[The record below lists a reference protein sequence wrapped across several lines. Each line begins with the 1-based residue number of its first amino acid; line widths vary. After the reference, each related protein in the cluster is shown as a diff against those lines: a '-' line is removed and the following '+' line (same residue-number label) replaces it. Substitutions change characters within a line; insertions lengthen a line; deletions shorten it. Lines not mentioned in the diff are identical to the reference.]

1 MVFDIDKLNA
11 LIDQASGALSC
22 DANCQ
27 KDQQIATLRQQIQV
41 AVDNQKNAPQRVNKA
56 VQDYIV
62 YSKGTPVFNSYQV
75 DSFTEEAQEDIKKYT
90 AQFEDIVAQTQ
101 INLDS
106 YKSLL
111 LNYTNLSTSYEQY
124 YAENERLRQQLNK
137 ANSDTNTNQ
146 RKTFYE
152 DENIKSLD
160 YYYSIIR
167 FFYIIVIV
175 VYCYFFLSGSFSL
188 FSFWLKLIVLIV
200 MITYPFFSTR
210 LLNGF
215 IWLYLKIVS
224 VLPSMPFKKREAFQ
238 TGTAM
243 TRQSNTG
250 YRKGKLSGQPTP
262 T

>member
-1 MVFDIDKLNA
+1 MVFDISKLNA
-11 LIDQASGALSC
+11 LIDQASNVLSC

-27 KDQQIATLRQQIQV
+27 KDQQIASLRQQIQV
-41 AVDNQKNAPQRVNKA
+41 AVDNQKNASQRINKA

-62 YSKGTPVFNSYQV
+62 YSRGTPVFNSYQA
-75 DSFTEEAQEDIKKYT
+75 DLFTEEAQEDIKKYT
-90 AQFEDIVAQTQ
+90 KQFEDIVAETQ

-111 LNYTNLSTSYEQY
+111 LNYTNLSTSYDQY
-124 YAENERLRQQLNK
+124 YAENKQLQQQLNK

-167 FFYIIVIV
+167 FFYIIVIIL
-175 VYCYFFLSGSFSL
+175 YCYFFLSGSFSL
-188 FSFWLKLIVLIV
+188 FSFWPKLIVLII
-200 MITYPFFSTR
+200 MIAYPFFSTR
-210 LLNGF
+210 LLNAC

-224 VLPSMPFKKREAFQ
+224 VLPTMPFQKRETFQ
-238 TGTAM
+238 TGGGM
-243 TRQSNTG
+243 TRQTG
-250 YRKGKLSGQPTP
+250 TGPSARKIDGQPTL

>member
-1 MVFDIDKLNA
+1 MVFDINKLNL
-11 LIDQASGALSC
+11 LIDQASGVLSC

-27 KDQQIATLRQQIQV
+27 KNQQITLLRQQIQE
-41 AVDNQKNAPQRVNKA
+41 AVDNQKYAPQRVNKA
-56 VQDYIV
+56 VKDYIV
-62 YSKGTPVFNSYQV
+62 YSKGTPVFNEYQV
-75 DSFTEEAQEDIKKYT
+75 SSLTTEAEDDVNKYK
-90 AQFEDIVAQTQ
+90 AQFQDILNQTNT
-101 INLDS
+101 NLDS
-106 YKSLL
+106 FKSLL

-124 YAENERLRQQLNK
+124 YAENKRLLQQVNK

-167 FFYIIVIV
+167 FFYVIVLV
-175 VYCYFFLSGSFSL
+175 VYCYFFISRSFSL
-188 FSFWLKLIVLIV
+188 FSFWPKLIVLIV
-200 MITYPFFSTR
+200 MIAYPFVSTR

-224 VLPSMPFKKREAFQ
+224 VLPTMPFQKREPFQ
-238 TGTAM
+238 TGTTM

>member
-1 MVFDIDKLNA
+1 MVFDINKLNA
-11 LIDQASGALSC
+11 LIEQASGALSC

-27 KDQQIATLRQQIQV
+27 KDQQIASLRQKIEE
-41 AVDNQKNAPQRVNKA
+41 AVDNQKYAPQRVNKA
-56 VQDYIV
+56 VKDYIV
-62 YSKGTPVFNSYQV
+62 FSKGTPVFNDYQT
-75 DSFTEEAQEDIKKYT
+75 DTLTKEAQEDVKNYT
-90 AQFEDIVAQTQ
+90 AQFEDIAAQTQ
-101 INLDS
+101 TSLDS

-124 YAENERLRQQLNK
+124 YAENQRLLQQFNK
-137 ANSDTNTNQ
+137 ATSDTNTNQ

-167 FFYIIVIV
+167 FLYVIVLV
-175 VYCYFFLSGSFSL
+175 VYCYFFISRSFSL

-200 MITYPFFSTR
+200 MIAYPFVSTR

-224 VLPSMPFKKREAFQ
+224 VLPSMPFQRRETFQ
-238 TGTAM
+238 TGTTM